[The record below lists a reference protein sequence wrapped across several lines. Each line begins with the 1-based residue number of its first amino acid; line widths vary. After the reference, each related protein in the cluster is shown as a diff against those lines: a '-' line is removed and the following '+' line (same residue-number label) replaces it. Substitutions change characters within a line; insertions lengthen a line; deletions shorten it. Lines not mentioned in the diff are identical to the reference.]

1 MIGKDFKCFIF
12 ITMRVSITEEQ
23 YKRIQSKLTYES
35 VLDDLVYKL
44 SFITEEDGKTE
55 PDMEWDFTKAK
66 EEIDLS
72 KMWVKTKEDA
82 LEYINT
88 LKNKIQ
94 NLPKELKRK
103 ILKYVL
109 YSFLGLLSLTQIQTQ
124 IEEPIQQVVKKE
136 KQVIKN
142 VVKDL
147 RIRNSSEKLLDHLK
161 WEEGSIR
168 DKGEPVLT
176 AYNLGDGAYTIGYGH
191 AIFPNEQEGY
201 DFLPRY
207 NRIIPGRTKI
217 TKADA
222 EILLKDDIKEAES
235 IINRILDQWEE
246 QGITP
251 PITQGMYD
259 AMVSMAYNMGPKI
272 RKSDFIQY
280 VKQGDFKGA
289 KEEILNTS
297 SQMFNKYPGLK
308 TRREKEAKMFV

>member
-1 MIGKDFKCFIF
+1 MSIF
-12 ITMRVSITEEQ
+12 IDMKVSITEEQ
-23 YKRIQSKLTYES
+23 YKKIQSKLTYES
-35 VLDDLVYKL
+35 VLDNLVFKL
-44 SFITEEDGKTE
+44 SLLNEEDDGKTE

-82 LEYINT
+82 LEYIKT

-94 NLPKELKRK
+94 KLPKELKRK

-124 IEEPIQQVVKKE
+124 IEEPIQQTVKKE
-136 KQVIKN
+136 KEVIKN

-147 RIRNSSEKLLDHLK
+147 RIRNSSDTLLNHLK

-297 SQMFNKYPGLK
+297 SRMFNKYPGLK